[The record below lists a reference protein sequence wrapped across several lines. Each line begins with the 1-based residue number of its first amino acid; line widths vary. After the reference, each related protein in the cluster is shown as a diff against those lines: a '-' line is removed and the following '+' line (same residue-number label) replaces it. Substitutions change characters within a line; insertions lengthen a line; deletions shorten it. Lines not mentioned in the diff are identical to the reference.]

1 VAVVVAA
8 GVIIIQDHHAVWEAL
23 AAAAMGKMAQPAR
36 MAQQTQAVEAAV
48 VDTLEAQIS
57 RVERAVAVS

>member
-23 AAAAMGKMAQPAR
+23 AAAAMGKM
-36 MAQQTQAVEAAV
+36 V
-48 VDTLEAQIS
+48 
-57 RVERAVAVS
+57 